1 MMNTNKK
8 TPKLRFKGFSDD
20 WEQCKLGDIATFSKG
35 NGYSKSDLAPS
46 GEPIILYGRLYTN
59 YETTIRNVDTFVELK
74 DKSVISQ
81 GGEVIVPASGET
93 AEDISRASVVKNQG
107 IIIGGDLNV
116 IKVNHLLN
124 PTFLALTISN
134 GEQQKELSKRA
145 QGKSVVHL
153 HNSDL
158 QEVNLTFP
166 LLNEQKE
173 ISSLFEKMDSVITLH
188 QCKLE
193 KLKLTKKALLQK
205 LFPKNGKRIPEI
217 RFKGFTDA
225 WEQRNLESLFTKYED
240 KVKTPNSGYWRL
252 GLRSHCKGTFHTYVD
267 AGNELETAEMNRVQS
282 GNFILNIT
290 FAWERALAVTNEED
304 QDKLVSHRF
313 PQFKP
318 NSDLAIDFFKHT
330 LIDKRFKHH
339 LELSSPGGAGRN
351 KVLKIADMLKYELLV
366 PSIKEQNEI
375 SSFLNNVDYIIT
387 LYQRKLDRL
396 ISIKKALLQQLFV

>member
-1 MMNTNKK
+1 MNTNKK

-20 WEQCKLGDIATFSKG
+20 WEQCKLGDLAEIVRGASPRPISDPKWFDNDSNVGWLRIADVTAQDGRIRYLEQKISELGQEKTRVIKTPHLLLSIAATVGKPVINYVPTGVHDGFLIFLNPKFNILYAFWWLEMFREKWNKYGQPGSQV
-35 NGYSKSDLAPS
+35 NLNSDL
-46 GEPIILYGRLYTN
+46 
-59 YETTIRNVDTFVELK
+59 
-74 DKSVISQ
+74 
-81 GGEVIVPASGET
+81 
-93 AEDISRASVVKNQG
+93 VKNQ
-107 IIIGGDLNV
+107 V
-116 IKVNHLLN
+116 INIPNEK
-124 PTFLALTISN
+124 
-134 GEQQKELSKRA
+134 EQEK
-145 QGKSVVHL
+145 
-153 HNSDL
+153 
-158 QEVNLTFP
+158 
-166 LLNEQKE
+166 
-173 ISSLFEKMDSVITLH
+173 ISSFLESLDKIITLH